1 MVVAGP
7 ELPPPPLPAEGAPT
21 PVAVEPPG
29 SPAVPEATG
38 PLALDLEWN
47 APESC
52 PSGDRVRTAIASL
65 LARRVDLDPTGALK
79 VRGDVTRVAD
89 GWQLE
94 LSLDAPSGVE
104 QRRLDAV
111 RCEALT
117 DAAALVIATSVDPRR
132 VARTLA
138 TPRTDVAPTVAT
150 REPVIATTGDR
161 PSAVSSGLRARPRV
175 HADLGVLA
183 GPAIGLTP
191 KSAGWLQGDVLVVI
205 GKAGIGVHGGHA
217 FARPGSGA
225 ATARVG
231 STQIGARGCYV
242 LQQRAFT
249 VPLCG
254 VFEVGA
260 TIAHGQG
267 ANVRTRSAS
276 SLWVGAGIGTRVQ
289 WTPHPRVGLVAGV
302 DALVAIRQ
310 PRFHVAGPEGNLQVF
325 RAAPAALRVI
335 GGVIVRVGG
344 IRRLR

>member
-1 MVVAGP
+1 MLAHAIGMAPP
-7 ELPPPPLPAEGAPT
+7 ELPPPPPPADEA
-21 PVAVEPPG
+21 
-29 SPAVPEATG
+29 EATG

-47 APESC
+47 APATC
-52 PSGDRVRTAIASL
+52 PTGERVTTAIASL
-65 LARRVDLDPTGALK
+65 LARRVDLDPTGALR
-79 VRGDVTRVAD
+79 VRGDVTRVTT
-89 GWQLE
+89 GWHLE
-94 LSLDAPSGVE
+94 LSIDAPSGTE
-104 QRRLDAV
+104 QRRLDAI

-132 VARTLA
+132 VAQTLA
-138 TPRTDVAPTVAT
+138 TPRTDVAPTVAPT
-150 REPVIATTGDR
+150 VETAEPVVSADTLDGPPAM
-161 PSAVSSGLRARPRV
+161 PSRARARPRV

-183 GPAIGLTP
+183 GPALGLTP
-191 KSAGWLQGDVLVVI
+191 QLTGWLQGDVLLVI

-217 FARPGSGA
+217 FARAGSGS

-254 VFEVGA
+254 VFEIGA
-260 TIAHGQG
+260 TAATGRG
-267 ANVRTRSAS
+267 ANVRTASAS

-289 WTPHPRVGLVAGV
+289 WAPYPRVGLVAGG

-310 PRFHVAGPEGNLQVF
+310 PRFHVAGPEGDLQVF
-325 RAAPAALRVI
+325 RAAPAVLRVT

-344 IRRLR
+344 IRRRR